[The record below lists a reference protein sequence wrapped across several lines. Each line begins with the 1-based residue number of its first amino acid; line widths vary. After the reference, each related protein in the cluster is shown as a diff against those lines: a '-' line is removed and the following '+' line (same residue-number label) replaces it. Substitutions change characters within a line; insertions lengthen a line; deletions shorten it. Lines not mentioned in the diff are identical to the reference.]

1 MDCYYARLHKK
12 KKPKKPQSKA
22 CSNFA
27 GNYPWPE
34 NGIRF
39 LSYKQSIGGLMEW
52 KIQLLVK
59 TAFGQVS
66 VRSSTS
72 LTRQIRFYFKPFS
85 KE

>member
-1 MDCYYARLHKK
+1 MMQDYTKK
-12 KKPKKPQSKA
+12 KNTPQTKA

-34 NGIRF
+34 NRIRF
-39 LSYKQSIGGLMEW
+39 LSYKQGTGALTEW

-66 VRSSTS
+66 MRSSTS
-72 LTRQIRFYFKPFS
+72 FALQIRF
-85 KE
+85 